1 MASSQLVVQVSELH
15 ADINNRLEITC
26 LATIPA
32 HVGPGEQF
40 ADYKTYS
47 VKSEYRRRDL
57 CSDILWVKGFQCLN
71 DLMIKL
77 TEIITFL
84 MGFIQ
89 TVDVEQSEL
98 TTTVPQPAKFGNSL
112 SSSSYNLAHNYKLW
126 QKQLIYVGVT
136 IIVSSLGLFNTL
148 NLI

>member
-47 VKSEYRRRDL
+47 VKSEYRRRGL
-57 CSDILWVKGFQCLN
+57 IANILRIEGLQCLN

-77 TEIITFL
+77 IEIL
-84 MGFIQ
+84 NGFY
-89 TVDVEQSEL
+89 
-98 TTTVPQPAKFGNSL
+98 PNS
-112 SSSSYNLAHNYKLW
+112 
-126 QKQLIYVGVT
+126 
-136 IIVSSLGLFNTL
+136 
-148 NLI
+148 